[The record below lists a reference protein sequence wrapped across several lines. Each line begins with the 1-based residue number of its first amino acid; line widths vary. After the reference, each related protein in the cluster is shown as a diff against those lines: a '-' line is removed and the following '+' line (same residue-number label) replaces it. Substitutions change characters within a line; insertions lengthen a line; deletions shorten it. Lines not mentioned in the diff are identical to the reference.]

1 MGIAWPNSKMWQRTQ
16 PSNSS
21 LVVPTQVHE
30 GGAQTHV
37 HSPCR
42 HVQVAAEPS
51 PSLKYPAGTPGW
63 TDAQTS
69 GFLSSMPHT
78 QAFIQ
83 GDLASGASS
92 TDTNYMDPWNVPHSE
107 SSFIPP
113 ISDWP
118 VPQLASSGYKQLAD
132 PARTSYNAALG
143 PKASKADRRLT
154 NSDLSMPDYSGTSG
168 NNLDQTNPLDQ
179 FDFPNTGHIDK
190 EHDTE
195 LNPFHVP
202 NNTPT
207 KWCASNFG
215 DNSTTTANQ
224 MDGPGRTREQEASQT
239 QCAHDTPGMLHTRRF
254 TNVPNPAK
262 TNSPPPSDFF
272 SCSGKG
278 AHFPAELAT
287 SLTQSLL
294 NQPSP
299 LSVLA
304 PSSASFPADEVKSC
318 KENRLEDTWL
328 GRHSSVN
335 IFSQTEMRKAS
346 RAALGQRHD
355 CFNQAQFT
363 ASQDDKSLEKSPTYS
378 PPSSAHTFSA
388 AFSHSSGSNRELG
401 HDLTNAD
408 ETTQP
413 CLDASTPKDT
423 DVIGAARLL
432 SEGLM
437 GPGSDKG
444 AKRPRRQLTPANTKS
459 LDDGEKRFG
468 TAPARVSCFD
478 GSLNE

>member
-1 MGIAWPNSKMWQRTQ
+1 
-16 PSNSS
+16 
-21 LVVPTQVHE
+21 
-30 GGAQTHV
+30 
-37 HSPCR
+37 
-42 HVQVAAEPS
+42 
-51 PSLKYPAGTPGW
+51 
-63 TDAQTS
+63 
-69 GFLSSMPHT
+69 MPHT

-118 VPQLASSGYKQLAD
+118 VPQLASAGYKQLAD
-132 PARTSYNAALG
+132 PARTSYNASLG
-143 PKASKADRRLT
+143 HKASKADRRLT
-154 NSDLSMPDYSGTSG
+154 SSDLSMPDYSGTFG
-168 NNLDQTNPLDQ
+168 TNFDQTNPLDQ
-179 FDFPNTGHIDK
+179 FDFQNTGPINK

-195 LNPFHVP
+195 PNLFHVP

-207 KWCASNFG
+207 KWCTSNFG

-224 MDGPGRTREQEASQT
+224 LNGTGRIQEQEASQT
-239 QCAHDTPGMLHTRRF
+239 QCAHGTPGMLHTRRF
-254 TNVPNPAK
+254 TNVLNPA
-262 TNSPPPSDFF
+262 TTDPPPPSEFF
-272 SCSGKG
+272 NCSGKG

-299 LSVLA
+299 LPLRAS
-304 PSSASFPADEVKSC
+304 SSAFFPADEVKSR
-318 KENRLEDTWL
+318 KENRLGDTWL
-328 GRHSSVN
+328 GRNTSVN

-346 RAALGQRHD
+346 LAALGQRHD
-355 CFNQAQFT
+355 CFNEAQLT

-378 PPSSAHTFSA
+378 PPTSARTFSA

-401 HDLTNAD
+401 HDLTNVDDTA
-408 ETTQP
+408 QP
-413 CLDASTPKDT
+413 YLDASTPKNT
-423 DVIGAARLL
+423 DAMGAARLP

-444 AKRPRRQLTPANTKS
+444 TKRPRRQLTPANTKS
-459 LDDGEKRFG
+459 LDDDGEKRFG
-468 TAPARVSCFD
+468 TVPARVFD
-478 GSLNE
+478 DSLVE